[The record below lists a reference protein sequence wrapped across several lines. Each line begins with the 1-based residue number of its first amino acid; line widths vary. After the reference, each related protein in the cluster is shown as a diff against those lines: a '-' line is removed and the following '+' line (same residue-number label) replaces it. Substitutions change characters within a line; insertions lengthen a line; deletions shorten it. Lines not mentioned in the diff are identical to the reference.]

1 VLRDAI
7 AAACFEFGVRTVDWP
22 APTYCWPPN
31 EDADVAG
38 QLCAIVEAWVR
49 AADDHE
55 RHRLAGPLRGPQQT
69 SVSLDGVLVGATA
82 GEITEYDLDT
92 PTTDHDLS
100 RGEGRGE
107 YAPIQRRLNYDGA
120 TRTRIGD
127 PIPAAAPFV
136 YPGFLRPDGKAVAVT
151 VRDGVAVWN
160 IDPERLA
167 DAACELADRNPH
179 RQGVADI
186 PRRTWRLSQHVPPN
200 EHLAIAG
207 ENSTR
212 GAVARL
218 ACRAYDFHTVSERL
232 TPCLRD
238 ARSGRAAGAPHLS
251 AESMRCIG
259 TTTGRSST
267 PSLAM
272 RDFR

>member
-1 VLRDAI
+1 MDHPRSGSSLMLASRRTTDLVDVLPELHRAQWPVGQVLRDAI

-160 IDPERLA
+160 IDLERLA
-167 DAACELADRNPH
+167 DAACELADRNLTDKEWQTYLGELGAY
-179 RQGVADI
+179 RK
-186 PRRTWRLSQHVPPN
+186 TCPPT
-200 EHLAIAG
+200 
-207 ENSTR
+207 ST
-212 GAVARL
+212 
-218 ACRAYDFHTVSERL
+218 S
-232 TPCLRD
+232 P
-238 ARSGRAAGAPHLS
+238 
-251 AESMRCIG
+251 
-259 TTTGRSST
+259 
-267 PSLAM
+267 
-272 RDFR
+272 